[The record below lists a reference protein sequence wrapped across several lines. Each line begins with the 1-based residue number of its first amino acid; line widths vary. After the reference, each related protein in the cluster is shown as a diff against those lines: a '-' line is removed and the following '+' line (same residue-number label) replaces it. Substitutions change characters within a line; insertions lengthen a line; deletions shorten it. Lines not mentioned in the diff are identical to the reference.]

1 MAEKIKHKD
10 FSVNTIIG
18 PSSNV
23 YGDVE
28 AAGFTRVDGKLCGD
42 LTVKGRIVIGENA
55 RLRSSISGSFI
66 TVGGVVHGNILASEC
81 LVILSTGL
89 VLGDILTRRIKADE
103 GCMVHGKITVCKD
116 EKRWKQTFAEYEDAR
131 MVRQVLDNGMPTA
144 SGGAKNYGAN

>member
-1 MAEKIKHKD
+1 MAETIKHKD

-28 AAGFTRVDGKLCGD
+28 AAGFTRIDGKLYGD

-66 TVGGVVHGNILASEC
+66 TIGGVVHGNILASEC

-89 VLGDILTRRIKADE
+89 VLGDILTRRIQADE

-116 EKRWKQTFAEYEDAR
+116 EERWKQTFAEYEDAR
-131 MVRQVLDNGMPTA
+131 MVKQVLDKGMPTA
-144 SGGAKNYGAN
+144 FGDAHGKN